1 MSHWICISCH
11 IQTYCMDQLFF
22 DKHKNHNWGKLYLFI
37 AVLKERGGGSAW
49 MITHNGAEE
58 IVNVDKG
65 TYLPICHLPV
75 LLPGLLV
82 IGATVVE
89 AAIHSQG
96 TSQRLLT
103 ATAKCKYIITN

>member
-1 MSHWICISCH
+1 
-11 IQTYCMDQLFF
+11 MDQLFF

>member
-1 MSHWICISCH
+1 
-11 IQTYCMDQLFF
+11 MDQLFF

-37 AVLKERGGGSAW
+37 AVLKERGGEGAW
-49 MITHNGAEE
+49 MITHKGAEE
-58 IVNVDKG
+58 MVKVDKG
-65 TYLPICHLPV
+65 IYLLICHLPV
-75 LLPGLLV
+75 LLLGLLV

-103 ATAKCKYIITN
+103 ATAKYKYITTN

>member
-11 IQTYCMDQLFF
+11 VQTYCMDQVFF

-37 AVLKERGGGSAW
+37 AVLKERGGGGAW
-49 MITHNGAEE
+49 MITNNGAEE
-58 IVNVDKG
+58 MVKVDKG

-75 LLPGLLV
+75 LLLGLLV
-82 IGATVVE
+82 TGATVVE
-89 AAIHSQG
+89 AEIHSQG

-103 ATAKCKYIITN
+103 ATAKCQNIITN

>member
-1 MSHWICISCH
+1 
-11 IQTYCMDQLFF
+11 MDQLFF
-22 DKHKNHNWGKLYLFI
+22 DKHKNHNWGKLYSFI
-37 AVLKERGGGSAW
+37 AVLKERGGGGAW

-58 IVNVDKG
+58 MVKVDKVI
-65 TYLPICHLPV
+65 YLPICHLPV
-75 LLPGLLV
+75 WLLGLLV

-103 ATAKCKYIITN
+103 ATAKCQNITCITN